1 MLQGLVVRVMVYLVG
16 VRRKTSSLLSLML
29 IHRDATR
36 DESLNVMLGAA
47 ALRAD
52 QDGMRL
58 NRDAVGPR

>member
-1 MLQGLVVRVMVYLVG
+1 MVYLVG